1 MCYFI
6 AHEHLLKEHIYPH
19 TASGDT
25 PVLEYRRLRSHISK
39 LVTSKFFQKWCSR
52 GVASAFSL
60 RETLDFT
67 GFSRTFKDMHDS
79 ITYGIHYRFVLL
91 RVMIHVNMQGLN
103 EALSTSLWPLRCIH
117 SDHTAAQTSLPR
129 MISSLS
135 MRYTGARLNRKAG
148 SRETAFLYRI
158 LGGPH
163 LIHLAEKARKK
174 TWGE

>member
-25 PVLEYRRLRSHISK
+25 PVLEYLRLRSHISK

-52 GVASAFSL
+52 GVVSAFSL

-91 RVMIHVNMQGLN
+91 RVMIHVNMQGQMK
-103 EALSTSLWPLRCIH
+103 PFLRLFGLCAVFTRTI
-117 SDHTAAQTSLPR
+117 QPP
-129 MISSLS
+129 
-135 MRYTGARLNRKAG
+135 KP
-148 SRETAFLYRI
+148 AF
-158 LGGPH
+158 P
-163 LIHLAEKARKK
+163 E
-174 TWGE
+174 